1 MGELPESVDREV
13 LDRCILDRRIGPALR
28 MIRDASGCR
37 LNEAL
42 GIFTARYEELR
53 RDRPDDF
60 KLSREEYAHEVY
72 T

>member
-1 MGELPESVDREV
+1 MEELPEGVDHDV
-13 LDRCILDRRIGPALR
+13 LDRYILDRRIGPALR

-42 GIFTARYEELR
+42 GVFCARYEELR
-53 RDRPDDF
+53 RDRPDEF